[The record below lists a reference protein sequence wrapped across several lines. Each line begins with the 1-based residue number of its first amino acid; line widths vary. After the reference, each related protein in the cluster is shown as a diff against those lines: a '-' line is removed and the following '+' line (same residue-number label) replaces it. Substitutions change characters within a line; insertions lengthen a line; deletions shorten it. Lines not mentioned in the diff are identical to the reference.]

1 MLYSINSFIFE
12 NFEFNINYLHTST
25 ESDICIA
32 IVYLYIYNRIAQV
45 SVLRL
50 DTSHSVD
57 YVITCAAGSS
67 HHRLLPRFHLSF
79 I

>member
-12 NFEFNINYLHTST
+12 NFELNINYIYTST
-25 ESDICIA
+25 ESDICIV

-67 HHRLLPRFHLSF
+67 HHRLLPRFHLSS